1 MSIRCQVE
9 SQGDFMGTYKN
20 KAYTLRIDNELMEK
34 LKHCCIK
41 EDRTVNKQIERLVR
55 EYITNYE
62 AEHGSINIK
71 TINMGDN
78 HGTINM

>member
-1 MSIRCQVE
+1 
-9 SQGDFMGTYKN
+9 MGTYKN

-55 EYITNYE
+55 EYINNYE
-62 AEHGSINIK
+62 SKHGEIKTQK

>member
-1 MSIRCQVE
+1 
-9 SQGDFMGTYKN
+9 MGNYKN

-34 LKHCCIK
+34 LKHCCIQ

-55 EYITNYE
+55 EYIKKYE
-62 AEHGSINIK
+62 AEHGSITIQK

>member
-1 MSIRCQVE
+1 
-9 SQGDFMGTYKN
+9 MGNYKN

-34 LKHCCIK
+34 LKVCCAS
-41 EDRTVNKQIERLVR
+41 EDRTVNKQIERLVK
-55 EYITNYE
+55 EYVRNYE
-62 AEHGSINIK
+62 AEHGSITIQK

>member
-1 MSIRCQVE
+1 
-9 SQGDFMGTYKN
+9 MGTYKN

-34 LKHCCIK
+34 LKQCCIK

-55 EYITNYE
+55 EYINSYE
-62 AEHGSINIK
+62 SEHGRIDIQK
-71 TINMGDN
+71 TLNMGDN